1 MFVLHWIDTC
11 YATKRKISKQATN
24 RHLGSH
30 LHKIHI
36 ENTYAKIW
44 NVTCADR
51 LNYAAISIC
60 VYATISNRVYTY
72 FIYRFEKHVTF
83 LRINYIRVISTF
95 VDIRV
100 ALDIDENFP
109 TFPLRNYL
117 IYFLLFFWNFIT
129 TLNQEEFNFLKVK
142 KPCNFFFIKNS
153 ILMGAP
159 HHIGQNKQ
167 HWKGI
172 FHLFLHATSDYIDNV
187 WCHYLL

>member
-83 LRINYIRVISTF
+83 LRINYSSHFNVRGYQSGYWYRREFSYFSTTKW
-95 VDIRV
+95 
-100 ALDIDENFP
+100 LN
-109 TFPLRNYL
+109 
-117 IYFLLFFWNFIT
+117 LFFIIILKFHNI